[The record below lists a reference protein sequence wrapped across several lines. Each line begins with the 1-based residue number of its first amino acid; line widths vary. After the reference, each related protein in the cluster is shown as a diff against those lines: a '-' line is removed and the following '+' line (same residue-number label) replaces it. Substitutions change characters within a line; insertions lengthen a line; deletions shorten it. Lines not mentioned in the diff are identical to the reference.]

1 MIFISWQLACPL
13 NKGHVHGH
21 RHFLGIPITLQFVA
35 ALKGFKFL
43 LCCWLVLMVAVTPVW
58 SFSNGP
64 IHHHLRIELEP
75 SSRFARIEDT
85 IQFKPSREN
94 CASFVFYLHADL
106 KLNRHQ
112 VPTSWQMQIATHKSA
127 EPRLI
132 KIEISKSRSATC
144 PETFSMVLDYS
155 GILYDADD
163 PAGSGGSFF
172 PAAVI
177 FTHRRR
183 GLPLWLLLSCRFP
196 FPNPGRW

>member
-1 MIFISWQLACPL
+1 MIFISWQLARPL

-64 IHHHLRIELEP
+64 IHHRLRIALEP
-75 SSRFARIEDT
+75 SSRVVRIEDT

-132 KIEISKSRSATC
+132 KIEFSKSRSPTC
-144 PETFSMVLDYS
+144 PETFQWCWIIP
-155 GILYDADD
+155 GFFTILMTLQVPVA
-163 PAGSGGSFF
+163 SFF

-183 GLPLWLLLSCRFP
+183 GLPLWLLLSCGFP